1 MTAQSA
7 IDIAIAALTMFMII
21 SHIYQY
27 HIKQVGIILI
37 MPLSLMWVHVVGNY
51 MQEQHWGPIWM
62 QNHLHNLG
70 VSSTVL
76 VLATYVTLWVMYKRR
91 AQWGPKVIYV
101 AAQAFANGV
110 LASWIIGTLICVAY
124 EVLNVT
130 IWRADAIKQG
140 YSGRMDWPDMIA
152 YAIGLGLMILNHIK
166 IRPVVLARMRKE
178 LNLRD

>member
-7 IDIAIAALTMFMII
+7 IDIVVAAFAMFVII

-27 HIKQVGIILI
+27 SIKRVGIILI

-70 VSSTVL
+70 VSSA
-76 VLATYVTLWVMYKRR
+76 VLASAAGMTFWATRKYP
-91 AQWGPKVIYV
+91 AQWGPKEIYV
-101 AAQAFANGV
+101 AARAFTGGV
-110 LASWIIGTLICVAY
+110 LMSWILGTIMCVTY

-166 IRPVVLARMRKE
+166 IRPVALARMRKE
-178 LNLRD
+178 PDLTD